1 MNSNVP
7 MPHATEVERMAL
19 SSMMASESVFIT
31 FYQDISEEM
40 FYHTGHQEIFAFM
53 IHNQCFDSILISERF
68 PGLREIMAEILQT
81 PPQENLSAGIEIL
94 LDRSVRRKLLAMS
107 YRMAEQILEH
117 EIEARQIADE
127 AHAVILALNEQKQ
140 AAPEHIRPILSR
152 TMNELRNRST
162 GLRIVKTG
170 LVDID
175 EKVGGFLPG
184 ELIIIAARPGMGK
197 SSLALNVVRHNAIE
211 KKLPVLVFTLEMNK
225 TLTAGRILFGE
236 AGESYDAALRGILP
250 VSGWS
255 RVGQTANAVIDAPII
270 IDDSPVIGL
279 PQIIAKSI
287 QAKNQYGLECVV
299 IDHLQLVHV
308 VEKGRSRNEEMAA
321 LSCGLKSLARQLDIP
336 VIALSQLSR
345 SCESRKPSTPILSDL
360 RDSGAIE
367 QDADRVLFI
376 YRDEIYNKDSKE
388 KGIAQILCAKNRNG
402 RIGIVRVAWDGATMQ
417 FRNLA
422 HDDDPMTGFESSNRD
437 GRDD

>member
-1 MNSNVP
+1 MQISEMP
-7 MPHATEVERMAL
+7 MPHATEIERMVL
-19 SSMMASESVFIT
+19 SSMLSSKSVFLA
-31 FYQDISEEM
+31 YHAEISPEW
-40 FYHTGHQEIFAFM
+40 FYHTAHQEIFAYM
-53 IHNQCFDSILISERF
+53 VEKQCCNVIIIAERF
-68 PGLREIMAEILQT
+68 VEKREILREILNVS
-81 PPQENLSAGIEIL
+81 PQENLSTQLEIL
-94 LDRSVRRKLLAMS
+94 ADRAMRRNLLVIS
-107 YRMAEQILEH
+107 YKMAEEILSH
-117 EIEARQIADE
+117 ETSAREIADQ
-127 AHAVILALNEQKQ
+127 AHSSILALNEGKQ
-140 AAPEHIRPILSR
+140 SKPEHIKPILSR
-152 TMNELRNRST
+152 TMSELQNRST

-170 LVDID
+170 LADLDDKI
-175 EKVGGFLPG
+175 GGFLPG

-197 SSLALNVVRHNAIE
+197 SSLALNIIRHNAIE

-236 AGESYDAALRGILP
+236 AGESYDAALRGFLP

-255 RVGQTANAVIDAPII
+255 RVGQTANAVIESPII

-308 VEKGRSRNEEMAA
+308 SEKGRSRNEEMAA

-345 SCESRKPSTPILSDL
+345 ACESRKPSIPILSDL

-367 QDADRVLFI
+367 QDADRVIFI
-376 YRDEIYNKDSKE
+376 YRDEIYNKESNE
-388 KGIAQILCAKNRNG
+388 KGIAQIIAAKNRNG
-402 RIGIVRVAWDGATMQ
+402 RIGAIQAKWDGATMQ
-417 FRNLA
+417 FKNLA
-422 HDDDPMTGFESSNRD
+422 KDDGMDGFDTSDRD
-437 GRDD
+437 GKND